1 MVVRL
6 YRGQLKDFTQGL
18 MHMLGLFSSKPSHP
32 LADLAATKRIAAELA
47 RQEPRAAVDGA
58 TVWLESIYGA
68 EGFKLPALVER
79 LKIIEDAAIPQL
91 RRFGREWVQGDTI
104 SAAALATWE
113 LAQSFWMQL
122 GQCHEKC
129 VERHRSGGRDNEL
142 PKDMA
147 PLIYGGALYA
157 RAATQKW
164 NQFRYRHPPDIF
176 WTSVGALYL
185 AANAQGFSKR
195 PIELHAGHGET
206 TIEAEYLKVLLFHVA
221 AMDTLTPLEA
231 ELGER
236 LIAHFLPRF
245 SLTREV
251 RPENVYWVDGAR
263 AQAPARLAKVPEISE
278 TLYFFS
284 GAQGLAAV
292 EELIARVDST
302 AAVPSSV
309 NLGGQYPVAAVRSVL
324 GHLADCWAPKPPTR
338 AHVRRAVAAP
348 MALTHGFNSA
358 LQTIAYAVASSRTR
372 VADLEVWSV
381 SDISLG
387 GMAIHGTVGRNDWAR
402 IGTLVAVLPDGGTNW
417 LVGIIRRVSRGK
429 ADPTAED
436 AGGSQSTAAP
446 SRNAHIAYLGVET
459 ISKAARSVVADA
471 DGFPV
476 DAIVLDLPV
485 VGEYARMALPPDAL
499 EENIALCF
507 PLFEK
512 TARLHPREVIERGT
526 DYVIA
531 NFFVQSFS

>member
-6 YRGQLKDFTQGL
+6 YCGQFKDFTQGL
-18 MHMLGLFSSKPSHP
+18 THMLGLFASKPNHP

-47 RQEPRAAVDGA
+47 RQEPRAAVDSA
-58 TVWLESIYGA
+58 TVWLESIYSA

-79 LKIIEDAAIPQL
+79 LMIIEDAAIPQL
-91 RRFGREWVQGDTI
+91 RRLGREWVQGDTN

-129 VERHRSGGRDNEL
+129 VERHCSGGRDNDL
-142 PKDMA
+142 PKDMT
-147 PLIYGGALYA
+147 PLIYGAALYA

-185 AANAQGFSKR
+185 AANAQGLSKR

-206 TIEAEYLKVLLFHVA
+206 TIEAEYLKVLLFQVA
-221 AMDTLTPLEA
+221 AMDTLTPLEV

-236 LIAHFLPRF
+236 LIAHFLPWF

-251 RPENVYWVDGAR
+251 RPDNVYWVDAVR
-263 AQAPARLAKVPEISE
+263 PRPPARLAKVPEVSE

-284 GAQGLAAV
+284 GAKALVAV
-292 EELIARVDST
+292 EELIARIETT
-302 AAVPSSV
+302 AAVPPNV
-309 NLGGQYPVAAVRSVL
+309 NLGGQYPVAEVGKVL
-324 GHLADCWAPKPPTR
+324 AHLAECWAPKPPTR
-338 AHVRRAVAAP
+338 AHVRRSVVAP
-348 MALTHGFNSA
+348 LALTHGFKSA

-429 ADPTAED
+429 AQSAEESV
-436 AGGSQSTAAP
+436 AGSDGTP
-446 SRNAHIAYLGVET
+446 IPRDAHIAYLGVET

-485 VGEYARMALPPDAL
+485 VGEYARLAVPPDAL
-499 EENIALCF
+499 EANIALCF
-507 PLFEK
+507 SLFEK
-512 TARLHPREVIERGT
+512 SARLHPREVIETGT